1 LELRQ
6 RPFGAR
12 PVELAA
18 IRHFISII
26 LERLRAM
33 LHPREQQQQQTEE
46 KRDEHVDDPRVGLFL
61 DGDLVTGIE
70 RKPTDP
76 KSDR

>member
-1 LELRQ
+1 
-6 RPFGAR
+6 
-12 PVELAA
+12 
-18 IRHFISII
+18 
-26 LERLRAM
+26 M